1 MLGAVPT
8 PRLAVFV
15 VFVLNGAVF
24 GSWAARVPALA
35 AQTGAAEGTLGLSL
49 LGASIG
55 LALTAPF
62 AARVCAAFGARLVV
76 LVSSVASAV
85 VLPVLGFVST
95 PLQLGLVLFA
105 LGSSVAALDVSMN
118 IAAVAVIRALDRP
131 LMPQFHAGFSVGGLV
146 GSLGAALAA
155 FVDWSTLR
163 HFAVASVLVLLV
175 TFWVFRMVPGESG
188 ERHREQVAEPSVLR
202 RPVLWLLAG
211 IAFCSAIAEG
221 ASADWSAL
229 FMVRE
234 RGAEEAAAAAA
245 YAVFSITMATA
256 RLLGEPAQRRFGS
269 YRLLAGGAV
278 IAAAGLALAVLVP
291 VPATGYLGFALAGLG
306 LAFSFPLTMDLA
318 GEAGR
323 RADGT
328 GGEREIGLVTTIA
341 YTGFLA
347 GPPIVGGLAHLSSL
361 TLSLA
366 FVAAASAVIVPMV
379 WLARRSRQRELTRRE
394 FAPARPGTAAP

>member
-1 MLGAVPT
+1 M
-8 PRLAVFV
+8 

-35 AQTGAAEGTLGLSL
+35 AQTGADEGTLGLSL
-49 LGASIG
+49 LGASLG
-55 LALTAPF
+55 LALAAPF
-62 AARVCAAFGARLVV
+62 SARVCAAFGARLVV
-76 LVSSVASAV
+76 LISSVGSAV
-85 VLPVLGFVST
+85 VLPLLGFAST
-95 PLQLGLVLFA
+95 PLQLGLTLFA
-105 LGSSVAALDVSMN
+105 LGACVAALDVSMN
-118 IAAVAVIRALDRP
+118 IAAVAVVRALDRP

-146 GSLGAALAA
+146 GSIGAALAA
-155 FVDWSTLR
+155 AVDWSTLR
-163 HFAVASVLVLLV
+163 HFLVASVIVLLV
-175 TFWVFRMVPGESG
+175 TLWVFRTVPGESG
-188 ERHREQVAEPSVLR
+188 ERHRDEAVSRGPSAIR

-229 FMVRE
+229 FFVRE
-234 RGAEEAAAAAA
+234 RGMEEAAAAVA
-245 YAVFSITMATA
+245 YAVFSIMMAAA
-256 RLLGEPAQRRFGS
+256 RLLGEPVQRRWGS

-278 IAAAGLALAVLVP
+278 IASTGLALAVLIPSP
-291 VPATGYLGFALAGLG
+291 VTGYLGFALAGLG

-318 GEAGR
+318 GAAGR

-347 GPPIVGGLAHLSSL
+347 GPPIVGGLAHVSSL

-366 FVAAASAVIVPMV
+366 FVAAVSALIVPMV
-379 WLARRSRQRELTRRE
+379 WFARRSRQREVTPSE
-394 FAPARPGTAAP
+394 FELARPGTAAP